1 MNEEVFRP
9 PDIVPFVGSLQT
21 ACDTFLMDDTYLR
34 KGPCFESNTT
44 DSVSGLQPSSSDRDH
59 EIGFRKQSPRARRRC
74 STECGAPLIAFSDN
88 QFRVH
93 FRMNADTFEVLCSVL
108 FQHVPKENPIRGRKP
123 IPLDRKASI
132 VPMRMSKMCDFLGDR
147 QSCPK
152 TKFPCFVDMFI
163 LRQKIKCSGERGFI
177 EVLTLNLETPFPNS
191 WRRKCNCFLHL

>member
-59 EIGFRKQSPRARRRC
+59 EMGFRKQSPRTRRRC

-93 FRMNADTFEVLCSVL
+93 FRMNADTFEILCSVL

-132 VPMRMSKMCDFLGDR
+132 VPMRICPMRVSKMR
-147 QSCPK
+147 QISSCPK

-163 LRQKIKCSGERGFI
+163 LRQK
-177 EVLTLNLETPFPNS
+177 
-191 WRRKCNCFLHL
+191 